1 MRFVIAVLS
10 LALLVSAAVA
20 NPLPDWPALS
30 LTFTDNGTF
39 EPEFYDAPYSTHSA
53 YLMLTCGQ
61 GDEYTSLSAISFAI
75 GYTPGSM
82 VATGYTSL
90 ISNVVITGD
99 WETGIT
105 LAATEPIM
113 TSQVPVARIDLLYMA
128 PGYLMV
134 LDHPDYPRW
143 VVTGTSDMY
152 PYCLVNNAGLGQP
165 HQIVDDYC
173 WFCEPMNPVEN
184 SSWGAIKSLYR

>member
-1 MRFVIAVLS
+1 MRFVIVVLS
-10 LALLVSAAVA
+10 LVLLFSAAVA
-20 NPLPDWPALS
+20 NPLPDWPAVS
-30 LTFTDNGTF
+30 LTFTDNGAY
-39 EPEFYDAPYSTHSA
+39 EPEIYQAPYTNSSA
-53 YLMLTCGQ
+53 YLVMTCGQ
-61 GDEYTSLSAISFAI
+61 GGVYTSLSTISFAI

-105 LAATEPIM
+105 LAATEPIT
-113 TSQVPVARIDLLYMA
+113 TSQVLVARIDLLYMT

-143 VVTGTSDMY
+143 VTTGMGEMY

-173 WFCEPMNPVEN
+173 WFCEPMNPVDEVN
-184 SSWGAIKSLYR
+184 WGTIKALYR